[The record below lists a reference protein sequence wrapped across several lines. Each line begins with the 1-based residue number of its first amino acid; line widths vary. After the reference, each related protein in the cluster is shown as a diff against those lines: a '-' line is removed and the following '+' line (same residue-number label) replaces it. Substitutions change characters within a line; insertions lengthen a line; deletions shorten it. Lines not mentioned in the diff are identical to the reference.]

1 MSKKVTVDLDIDS
14 PYIEG
19 DTKFHNFKRRMTYR
33 LPFKLIRKYL
43 KKNRPTSTH
52 IDILEIGVGSGY
64 FAKFFLEQY
73 KTSNYTGLEFDPRLI
88 DVTKQKVPHANL
100 VQGNAEEFSLDQEF
114 DMVVSFQVLE
124 HLYNPEA
131 MIQNICD
138 HLKPGGLLVVTTPNL
153 NGFGA
158 SLMGKDW
165 LGYRHDHVS
174 LKGHDEWLSLI
185 ERNGF
190 ERSFSGSTFFT
201 GLPWFNKMPLVL
213 VNWLMLMTFGA
224 LKWSKGESFVGA
236 FIKKGTHIGSNE

>member
-1 MSKKVTVDLDIDS
+1 MSKKVSVDLDIES
-14 PYIEG
+14 PYIEI

-43 KKNRPTSTH
+43 KENRPTSTH

-73 KTSNYTGLEFDPRLI
+73 QTSNYIGLEYDPRLI
-88 DVTKQKVPHANL
+88 DVTKKKVPYANL
-100 VQGNAEEFSLDQEF
+100 VQGNAEEFALDQKF
-114 DMVVSFQVLE
+114 DIVVSFQVLE
-124 HLYNPEA
+124 HLYNPER
-131 MIQNICD
+131 MIKSIYH
-138 HLKPGGLLVVTTPNL
+138 HLKPGGLLFVTTPNL
-153 NGFGA
+153 SGFGA

-165 LGYRHDHVS
+165 HGYRHDHVS
-174 LKGHDEWLSLI
+174 LKGHDEWLRLI
-185 ERNGF
+185 EQHGF

-213 VNWLMLMTFGA
+213 VNWLLLITFGA

-236 FIKKGTHIGSNE
+236 FIKKGA